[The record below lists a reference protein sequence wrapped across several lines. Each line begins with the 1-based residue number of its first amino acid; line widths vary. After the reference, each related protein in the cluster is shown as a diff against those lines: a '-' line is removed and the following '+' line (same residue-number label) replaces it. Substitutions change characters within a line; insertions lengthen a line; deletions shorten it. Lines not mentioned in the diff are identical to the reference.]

1 MVKTVDVQNRINF
14 KNIGVIF
21 GLGVI
26 GCISGL
32 QDFNVNFNDI
42 WAFIRSLTVSQAVI
56 PQATLNIA
64 DANMVLSSTGT
75 AFNFLALGGFVF
87 GAVLIMSL
95 VMGVLGSCGGRM
107 S

>member
-1 MVKTVDVQNRINF
+1 MVKTIDVQNRINF

-32 QDFNVNFNDI
+32 QDFNVNINDI
-42 WAFIRSLTVSQAVI
+42 WAFIRSLSVSHMVI

-64 DANMVLSSTGT
+64 DTSMVLANSGS
-75 AFNFLALGGFVF
+75 AFNFLGLGIFI
-87 GAVLIMSL
+87 LIATFILSM
-95 VMGVLGSCGGRM
+95 VAGVLGMRGGRM

>member
-1 MVKTVDVQNRINF
+1 
-14 KNIGVIF
+14 
-21 GLGVI
+21 
-26 GCISGL
+26 
-32 QDFNVNFNDI
+32 
-42 WAFIRSLTVSQAVI
+42 
-56 PQATLNIA
+56 
-64 DANMVLSSTGT
+64 MVLSSTGT